1 MRNLAQDAEDKSHHF
16 VLCST
21 SLYFTLFE
29 KKEYVI
35 QCNNLIQAYF
45 KANLNAKLI
54 KRLSKHLAINTAFHV
69 NH

>member
-29 KKEYVI
+29 KKEHVI
-35 QCNNLIQAYF
+35 QCNNLIQAYYTQ
-45 KANLNAKLI
+45 KKEI
-54 KRLSKHLAINTAFHV
+54 VRI
-69 NH
+69 